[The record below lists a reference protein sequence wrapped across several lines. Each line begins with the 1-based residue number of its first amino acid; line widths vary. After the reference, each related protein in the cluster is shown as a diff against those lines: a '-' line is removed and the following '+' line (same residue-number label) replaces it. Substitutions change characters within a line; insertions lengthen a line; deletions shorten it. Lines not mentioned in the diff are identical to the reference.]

1 MHVSSIEK
9 AENTKGDFVFNLFIW
24 KNSRNH
30 GKWFYLGFKY
40 PLKVGGL
47 VQWAFFFFRST
58 KLLIAYMYRRRFT
71 PVLTSFVH

>member
-1 MHVSSIEK
+1 MHVSSFEK
-9 AENTKGDFVFNLFIW
+9 AENTKEDFVFNLFIW

-47 VQWAFFFFRST
+47 VHWAFFF
-58 KLLIAYMYRRRFT
+58 
-71 PVLTSFVH
+71 SFFLDLQIKAFDSIHV

>member
-1 MHVSSIEK
+1 MHVSSFEK

-47 VQWAFFFFRST
+47 VHWAFFLLFF
-58 KLLIAYMYRRRFT
+58 
-71 PVLTSFVH
+71 